1 MGRPLQHFYI
11 GATKLHPS
19 GAATRRIMAEKLYP
33 VVYDF
38 LIGCGYTKT
47 ASKCLKEI
55 GKSEAKMKT
64 SESLVKIYDAYLKK
78 SKVAAK
84 KVESSDDDSSD
95 DDEESEDEKKKTIVV
110 ATKKVVPVITIPAK
124 VSTDSILLHFHYN
137 LSEAL
142 LLYLCRISVLFRLF
156 QHLLN

>member
-1 MGRPLQHFYI
+1 MGRPPQHFHLR
-11 GATKLHPS
+11 ATKLHPP

-137 LSEAL
+137 HSEAL

-156 QHLLN
+156 QHLSN